1 MKTLKKILL
10 IVIGATVLA
19 WLCGLLLFRFVNPP
33 VTLTMLVSA
42 AENRRWITHD
52 NIALAKISPHL
63 RRAVIA
69 AEDGRFC
76 SHYGIDFGAVQ
87 AAVEDYNEGGRLR
100 GASTISMQVSRN
112 VFMWTGGG
120 FVRKAVEAPLA
131 LILDALWPKARVME
145 IYLNIAEW
153 GPGIFGAE
161 AAAKYYFRK
170 SAAAL
175 TPREAARLAAILPN
189 PVRWSA
195 SKPTRYIEQRT
206 NIIERRMRQLNGTQ
220 VACIAQ

>member
-1 MKTLKKILL
+1 MKAFKKLLL
-10 IVIGATVLA
+10 IVIGAAVLA

-33 VTLTMLVSA
+33 VTLTMLVSVA
-42 AENRRWITHD
+42 KNQHWIKHD
-52 NIALAKISPHL
+52 NVALTRISPHL
-63 RRAVIA
+63 QRAVIA
-69 AEDGRFC
+69 SEDGSFC
-76 SHYGIDFGAVQ
+76 SHYGIDFSAVQ
-87 AAVEDYNEGGRLR
+87 AAVEDYHDGHKLR

-120 FVRKAVEAPLA
+120 FARKALEAPLA
-131 LILDALWPKARVME
+131 LILDALWPKARIME

-161 AAAKYYFRK
+161 AAAQYYFHK
-170 SAAAL
+170 TAAAL

-206 NIIERRMRQLNGTQ
+206 NIIERRMRQLNGAQ
-220 VACIAQ
+220 LACITR